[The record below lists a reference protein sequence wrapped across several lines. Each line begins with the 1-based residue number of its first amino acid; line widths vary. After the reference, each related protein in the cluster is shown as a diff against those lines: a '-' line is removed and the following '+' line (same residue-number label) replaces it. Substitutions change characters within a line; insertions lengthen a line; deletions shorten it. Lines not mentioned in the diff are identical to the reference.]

1 MNDFDFVRQLAG
13 VAVVFVLLG
22 AGVFLLG
29 RRRPGSF
36 LPFVRSGRPHRR
48 MEVLE
53 RLYLTPHHSLHMV
66 RVGRKQLL
74 ISLHPAGCAIVDSGP
89 IDDVRV
95 ETEGQP

>member
-13 VAVVFVLLG
+13 VAVVFMLLG

-36 LPFVRSGRPHRR
+36 LPFIRSGRPRGH
-48 MEVLE
+48 MEVVE

-66 RVGRKQLL
+66 RVGRKHFL
-74 ISLHPAGCAIVDSGP
+74 ISMHPAGCTVVDSGP
-89 IDDVRV
+89 INDFRV
-95 ETEGQP
+95 EMEGQS